1 MEYAVMNI
9 ARRLQLIA
17 LLVMVALV
25 FLSWFSINRLAASN
39 QDLSYVTDNTVP
51 SISLIK
57 EVQADF
63 YELHALIQT
72 HVLNTDDGKMQQIET
87 HIADIRTA
95 INSLL
100 EKYKAEM
107 LSNDEDRRLTDDD
120 QRIIAQYYL
129 EIDKVLL
136 LSRQNKNTEARDYL
150 ANNVMT
156 LFGQFA
162 QAIERHV
169 KFNVDLGLALKRQ
182 GEENNDSS
190 LQTLL
195 FIAGGTGILTLGL
208 FIWLFNQVANPLRLA
223 MQTLSLIQRDL
234 NFTLRADVKQQD
246 EIGLTLNAVNRLLDT
261 LQQTFTEFSVGSL
274 QIKSTAESLSQAA
287 QHLASSASQANDATS
302 LIAAGVEEMTVSIT
316 DISQRTQETSRIT
329 NESGKLASDG
339 GATIERTVQAIN
351 EIADSIRQASHEVT
365 ALGEGISRIG
375 GVVNVIR
382 DVAGQTNL
390 LALNAAIEAARAG
403 EQGRGFAVVAD
414 EVRKLAERTAQST
427 QEISATVE
435 AIQQE
440 SQATVSRMSQ
450 VEEKVVQGVAMATE
464 SGEIITQIRHAS
476 HRVMDQVGEI
486 TNAIREQSSAAES
499 IAHQVEQIAQVV
511 QQTSSTAEETS
522 AAAEELNVTTE
533 SIHQQISRYR
543 IQ

>member
-1 MEYAVMNI
+1 MNI

-17 LLVMVALV
+17 LLVILALI
-25 FLSWFSINRLAASN
+25 FLSWFSINRLDSAN
-39 QDLSYVTDNTVP
+39 RDLGYVTDNTVP

-63 YELHALIQT
+63 YELHSLVQT
-72 HVLNTDDGKMQQIET
+72 HVLNTDSSKMQQIET
-87 HIADIRTA
+87 GITEIRGQ

-100 EKYKAEM
+100 DKYKAEM

-120 QRIIAQYYL
+120 QRIVAQYYQ
-129 EIDKVLL
+129 EMDKVLQ
-136 LSRQNKNTEARDYL
+136 LSRQNKNDEARDMLSGEAYG
-150 ANNVMT
+150 
-156 LFGQFA
+156 LFQQFA
-162 QAIERHV
+162 KAIELHV
-169 KFNVDLGLALKRQ
+169 NFNMDLGLALKKQ
-182 GEENNDSS
+182 GQENYDNS

-195 FIAGGTGILTLGL
+195 FIAGGTTVLTLGL
-208 FIWLFNQVANPLRLA
+208 FVWLFNQVANPLRTA
-223 MQTLSLIQRDL
+223 MDILTRIQRDL

-329 NESGKLASDG
+329 NESGQLATEG
-339 GATIERTVQAIN
+339 GKTIDRTVNAIN
-351 EIADSIRQASHEVT
+351 EIADSIRQASAEVI

-403 EQGRGFAVVAD
+403 ESGRGFAVVAD

-440 SQATVSRMSQ
+440 SNNTVSRMHL
-450 VEEKVVQGVAMATE
+450 VEEKVSQGVTMATE
-464 SGEIITQIRHAS
+464 SGAIIAEIRSAS
-476 HRVMDQVGEI
+476 HRVMEQVGEI

>member
-1 MEYAVMNI
+1 MNI

-17 LLVMVALV
+17 LLVMLALV
-25 FLSWFSINRLAASN
+25 FLSWFSINRLGAGN
-39 QDLSYVTDNTVP
+39 RDLSYVTDNTVP

-63 YELHALIQT
+63 YELHSLVQT
-72 HVLNTDDGKMQQIET
+72 HVLNTDSSRMQQIET
-87 HIADIRTA
+87 GITEIRGQ

-100 EKYKAEM
+100 DKYKAEM
-107 LSNDEDRRLTDDD
+107 LSNDEDRRLADDD
-120 QRIIAQYYL
+120 QRIVAQYYQ
-129 EIDKVLL
+129 EIDKVLQ
-136 LSRQNKNTEARDYL
+136 LSRQNKNDEARDML
-150 ANNVMT
+150 AGEAYG
-156 LFGQFA
+156 LFKQFA
-162 QAIERHV
+162 KAIELHV
-169 KFNVDLGLALKRQ
+169 NFNMDLGLALKKQ
-182 GEENNDSS
+182 GQENYDNS

-195 FIAGGTGILTLGL
+195 FIAGGATLLTMGL
-208 FIWLFNQVANPLRLA
+208 FVWLFNQVANPLRTA
-223 MQTLSLIQRDL
+223 MDTLTRIQRDL

-329 NESGKLASDG
+329 NESGQLATEG
-339 GATIERTVQAIN
+339 GRTIERTVHAIN
-351 EIADSIRQASHEVT
+351 EIADSIRQASAEVI

-403 EQGRGFAVVAD
+403 ESGRGFAVVAD

-440 SQATVSRMSQ
+440 SNNTVSRMHL
-450 VEEKVVQGVAMATE
+450 VEEKVSQGVTMATE
-464 SGEIITQIRHAS
+464 SGAIIAEIRSAS
-476 HRVMDQVGEI
+476 HRVMEQVGEI

>member
-1 MEYAVMNI
+1 MNI

-17 LLVMVALV
+17 LLVILALI
-25 FLSWFSINRLAASN
+25 FLSWFSINRLDSAN
-39 QDLSYVTDNTVP
+39 RDLGYVTDNTVP
-51 SISLIK
+51 SILLIK

-63 YELHALIQT
+63 YELHSLVQT
-72 HVLNTDDGKMQQIET
+72 HVLNTDSSRMQQIET
-87 HIADIRTA
+87 GITEIQGQIT
-95 INSLL
+95 SLL
-100 EKYKAEM
+100 DKYKAEM

-120 QRIIAQYYL
+120 QRIVAQYYQ
-129 EIDKVLL
+129 EIDKVLQ
-136 LSRQNKNTEARDYL
+136 LSRQNKNDEARDMLSGEAYG
-150 ANNVMT
+150 
-156 LFGQFA
+156 LFQQFA
-162 QAIERHV
+162 KAIELHV
-169 KFNVDLGLALKRQ
+169 NFNMDLGLALKKQ
-182 GEENNDSS
+182 GQENYDNS

-195 FIAGGTGILTLGL
+195 FIAGGTTVLTLGL
-208 FIWLFNQVANPLRLA
+208 FVWLFNQVANPLRTA
-223 MQTLSLIQRDL
+223 MDILTRIQRDL

-329 NESGKLASDG
+329 NESGQLATEG
-339 GATIERTVQAIN
+339 GRTIERTVHAIN
-351 EIADSIRQASHEVT
+351 EIADSIRQASAEVI

-403 EQGRGFAVVAD
+403 ESGRGFAVVAD

-440 SQATVSRMSQ
+440 SNNTVSRMHL
-450 VEEKVVQGVAMATE
+450 VEEKVSQGVTMATE
-464 SGEIITQIRHAS
+464 SGAIIAEIRSAS

>member
-1 MEYAVMNI
+1 MNI

-17 LLVMVALV
+17 LLVMLTLI
-25 FLSWFSINRLAASN
+25 FLSWFSINRLGAGN
-39 QDLSYVTDNTVP
+39 RDLSYVTDNTVP

-63 YELHALIQT
+63 YELHSLVQT
-72 HVLNTDDGKMQQIET
+72 HVLNTDSSRMQQIET
-87 HIADIRTA
+87 GITEIRGQ

-100 EKYKAEM
+100 DKYKAEM

-120 QRIIAQYYL
+120 QRIVAQYYQ
-129 EIDKVLL
+129 EIDKVLQ
-136 LSRQNKNTEARDYL
+136 LSRQNKNDEARDML
-150 ANNVMT
+150 AGEAYG
-156 LFGQFA
+156 LFKQFA
-162 QAIERHV
+162 KAIELHV
-169 KFNVDLGLALKRQ
+169 NFNMDLGLALKKQ
-182 GEENNDSS
+182 GQENYDNS

-195 FIAGGTGILTLGL
+195 FIAGGATVLTMGL
-208 FIWLFNQVANPLRLA
+208 FVWLFNQVANPLRTA
-223 MQTLSLIQRDL
+223 MDTLTRIQCDL

-287 QHLASSASQANDATS
+287 QHLASSANQANDATS

-329 NESGKLASDG
+329 NESGQLATEG
-339 GATIERTVQAIN
+339 GRTIERTVHAIN
-351 EIADSIRQASHEVT
+351 EIADSIRQASAEVI

-403 EQGRGFAVVAD
+403 ESGRGFAVVAD

-440 SQATVSRMSQ
+440 SNNTVSRMHL
-450 VEEKVVQGVAMATE
+450 VEEKVSQGVTMATE
-464 SGEIITQIRHAS
+464 SGAIIAEIRSAS

>member
-1 MEYAVMNI
+1 MNI

-17 LLVMVALV
+17 LLVMLTLI
-25 FLSWFSINRLAASN
+25 FLSWFSINRLGAGN
-39 QDLSYVTDNTVP
+39 RDLSYVTDNTVP

-63 YELHALIQT
+63 YELHSLVQT
-72 HVLNTDDGKMQQIET
+72 HVLNTDSSKMQQIET
-87 HIADIRTA
+87 GITEIRGQ

-100 EKYKAEM
+100 DKYKAEM

-120 QRIIAQYYL
+120 QRIVAQYYQ
-129 EIDKVLL
+129 EIDKVLQ
-136 LSRQNKNTEARDYL
+136 LSRQNKNDEARDML
-150 ANNVMT
+150 AGEAYG
-156 LFGQFA
+156 LFKQFA
-162 QAIERHV
+162 KAIELHV
-169 KFNVDLGLALKRQ
+169 NFNMDLGLALKKQ
-182 GEENNDSS
+182 GQENYDNS

-195 FIAGGTGILTLGL
+195 LIAGGATVLTMGL
-208 FIWLFNQVANPLRLA
+208 FVWLFNQVANPLRTA
-223 MQTLSLIQRDL
+223 MDTLTRIQRDL

-287 QHLASSASQANDATS
+287 QHLASSANQANDATS

-329 NESGKLASDG
+329 NESGQLATEG
-339 GATIERTVQAIN
+339 GRTIERTVHAIN
-351 EIADSIRQASHEVT
+351 EIADSIRQASVEVI

-403 EQGRGFAVVAD
+403 ESGRGFAVVAD

-440 SQATVSRMSQ
+440 SNNTVSRMHL
-450 VEEKVVQGVAMATE
+450 VEEKVSQGVTMATE
-464 SGEIITQIRHAS
+464 SGAIIAEIRSAS

>member
-1 MEYAVMNI
+1 MNI

-17 LLVMVALV
+17 LLVMLALV
-25 FLSWFSINRLAASN
+25 FLSWFSINRLGAGN
-39 QDLSYVTDNTVP
+39 RDLSYVTDNTVP
-51 SISLIK
+51 SIALIK
-57 EVQADF
+57 EVQAAF
-63 YELHALIQT
+63 YELHSRVQSHI
-72 HVLNTDDGKMQQIET
+72 LNTDDGKMQQIE
-87 HIADIRTA
+87 ADIAEHRKQ
-95 INSLL
+95 IISQL

-120 QRIIAQYYL
+120 QRIIAQYYQ
-129 EIDKVLL
+129 EIDKVLQ
-136 LSRQNKNTEARDYL
+136 LSRQNKNDEARDML
-150 ANNVMT
+150 AGEATRV
-156 LFGQFA
+156 FQQFA
-162 QAIERHV
+162 KAIELHV
-169 KFNVDLGLALKRQ
+169 NFNMDLGLALKKQ
-182 GEENNDSS
+182 GQENYDSS

-195 FIAGGTGILTLGL
+195 FIAGGATVLTMGL
-208 FIWLFNQVANPLRLA
+208 FVWLFNQVANPLRTA
-223 MQTLSLIQRDL
+223 MDTLTRIQRDL

-287 QHLASSASQANDATS
+287 QHLASSANQANDATS

-329 NESGKLASDG
+329 NESGQLATEG
-339 GATIERTVQAIN
+339 GRTIERTVHAIN
-351 EIADSIRQASHEVT
+351 EIADSIRQASAEVI

-403 EQGRGFAVVAD
+403 ESGRGFAVVAD

-440 SQATVSRMSQ
+440 SNNTVSRMHL
-450 VEEKVVQGVAMATE
+450 VEEKVSQGVTMATE
-464 SGEIITQIRHAS
+464 SGAIIAEIRSAS
-476 HRVMDQVGEI
+476 HRVMEQVGEI

>member
-1 MEYAVMNI
+1 MNI

-17 LLVMVALV
+17 LLVMLTLI
-25 FLSWFSINRLAASN
+25 FLSWFSINRLGAGN
-39 QDLSYVTDNTVP
+39 RDLSYVTDNTVP

-63 YELHALIQT
+63 YELHSLVQT
-72 HVLNTDDGKMQQIET
+72 HVLNTDSSKMQQIET
-87 HIADIRTA
+87 GITEIRGQ

-100 EKYKAEM
+100 DKYKAEM

-120 QRIIAQYYL
+120 QRIVAQYYQ
-129 EIDKVLL
+129 EIDKVLQ
-136 LSRQNKNTEARDYL
+136 LSRQNKNDEARDML
-150 ANNVMT
+150 AGEAYG
-156 LFGQFA
+156 LFKQFA
-162 QAIERHV
+162 KAIELHV
-169 KFNVDLGLALKRQ
+169 NFNMDLGLALKKQ
-182 GEENNDSS
+182 GQENYDNS

-195 FIAGGTGILTLGL
+195 LIAGGATVLTMGL
-208 FIWLFNQVANPLRLA
+208 FVWLFNQVANPLRTA
-223 MQTLSLIQRDL
+223 MDTLTRIQRDL

-329 NESGKLASDG
+329 NESGQLATEG
-339 GATIERTVQAIN
+339 GRTIERTVHAIN
-351 EIADSIRQASHEVT
+351 EIADSIRQASAEVI

-403 EQGRGFAVVAD
+403 ESGRGFAVVAD

-440 SQATVSRMSQ
+440 SNNTVSRMHL
-450 VEEKVVQGVAMATE
+450 VEEKVSQGVTMATE
-464 SGEIITQIRHAS
+464 SGAIIAEIRSAS

>member
-1 MEYAVMNI
+1 MNI

-17 LLVMVALV
+17 LLVMLTLI
-25 FLSWFSINRLAASN
+25 FLSWFSINRLGAGN
-39 QDLSYVTDNTVP
+39 RDLSYVTDNTVP

-63 YELHALIQT
+63 YELHSLVQT
-72 HVLNTDDGKMQQIET
+72 HVLNTDSSKMQQIET
-87 HIADIRTA
+87 GITEIRGQ

-100 EKYKAEM
+100 DKYKAEM

-120 QRIIAQYYL
+120 QRIVAQYYQ
-129 EIDKVLL
+129 EIDKVLQ
-136 LSRQNKNTEARDYL
+136 LSRQNKNDEARDML
-150 ANNVMT
+150 AGEAYG
-156 LFGQFA
+156 LFQQFA
-162 QAIERHV
+162 KAIELHV
-169 KFNVDLGLALKRQ
+169 NFNMDLGLALKKQ
-182 GEENNDSS
+182 GQENYDSS

-195 FIAGGTGILTLGL
+195 FIAGGSTVLTMGL
-208 FIWLFNQVANPLRLA
+208 FVWLFNQVANPLRTA
-223 MQTLSLIQRDL
+223 MDTLTRIQRDL

-287 QHLASSASQANDATS
+287 QHLASSANQANDATS

-329 NESGKLASDG
+329 NESGQLATEG
-339 GATIERTVQAIN
+339 GRTIERTVHAIN
-351 EIADSIRQASHEVT
+351 EIADSIRQASAEVI

-403 EQGRGFAVVAD
+403 ESGRGFAVVAD

-440 SQATVSRMSQ
+440 SNNTVSRMHL
-450 VEEKVVQGVAMATE
+450 VEEKVSQGVTMATE
-464 SGEIITQIRHAS
+464 SGAIIAEIRSAS
-476 HRVMDQVGEI
+476 HRVMEQVGEI

>member
-1 MEYAVMNI
+1 MNI

-17 LLVMVALV
+17 LLVILALI
-25 FLSWFSINRLAASN
+25 FLSWFSINRLDSAN
-39 QDLSYVTDNTVP
+39 RDLGYVTDNTVP

-63 YELHALIQT
+63 YELHSLVQT
-72 HVLNTDDGKMQQIET
+72 HVLNTDSSRMQQIET
-87 HIADIRTA
+87 GITEIQGQIT
-95 INSLL
+95 SLL
-100 EKYKAEM
+100 DKYKAEM

-120 QRIIAQYYL
+120 QRIVAQYYQ
-129 EIDKVLL
+129 EIDKVLQ
-136 LSRQNKNTEARDYL
+136 LSRQNKNDEARDMLSGEAYG
-150 ANNVMT
+150 
-156 LFGQFA
+156 LFQQFA
-162 QAIERHV
+162 KAIELHV
-169 KFNVDLGLALKRQ
+169 NFNMDLGLALKKQ
-182 GEENNDSS
+182 GQENYDNS

-195 FIAGGTGILTLGL
+195 FIAGGTTVLTMGL
-208 FIWLFNQVANPLRLA
+208 FVWLFNQVANPLRTA
-223 MQTLSLIQRDL
+223 MDILTRIQRDL

-287 QHLASSASQANDATS
+287 QHLASSANQANDATS

-329 NESGKLASDG
+329 NESGQLATEG
-339 GATIERTVQAIN
+339 GRTIERTVHAIN
-351 EIADSIRQASHEVT
+351 EIADSIRQASAEVI

-403 EQGRGFAVVAD
+403 ESGRGFALVAD

-440 SQATVSRMSQ
+440 SNNTVSRMHL
-450 VEEKVVQGVAMATE
+450 VEEKVSQGVTMATE
-464 SGEIITQIRHAS
+464 SGAIIAEIRSAS
-476 HRVMDQVGEI
+476 HRVMEQVGEI

>member
-1 MEYAVMNI
+1 MNI

-17 LLVMVALV
+17 LLVMLTLI
-25 FLSWFSINRLAASN
+25 FLSWFSINRLGAGN
-39 QDLSYVTDNTVP
+39 RDLSYVTDNTVP

-63 YELHALIQT
+63 YELHSLVQT
-72 HVLNTDDGKMQQIET
+72 HVLNTDSSRMQQIET
-87 HIADIRTA
+87 GITEIRGQ

-100 EKYKAEM
+100 DKYKAEM

-120 QRIIAQYYL
+120 QRIVAQYYQ
-129 EIDKVLL
+129 EIDKVLQ
-136 LSRQNKNTEARDYL
+136 LSRQNKNDEARDML
-150 ANNVMT
+150 AGEAYG
-156 LFGQFA
+156 LFKQFA
-162 QAIERHV
+162 KAIELHV
-169 KFNVDLGLALKRQ
+169 NFNMDLGLALKKQ
-182 GEENNDSS
+182 GQENYDNS

-195 FIAGGTGILTLGL
+195 LIAGGATVLTMGL
-208 FIWLFNQVANPLRLA
+208 FVWLFNQVANPLRTA
-223 MQTLSLIQRDL
+223 MDTLTRIQRDL

-287 QHLASSASQANDATS
+287 QHLASSANQANDATS
-302 LIAAGVEEMTVSIT
+302 QIAAGVEEMTVSIT

-329 NESGKLASDG
+329 NESGQLATEG
-339 GATIERTVQAIN
+339 GRTIERTVHAIN
-351 EIADSIRQASHEVT
+351 EIADSIRQASAEVI

-403 EQGRGFAVVAD
+403 ESGRGFAVVAD

-440 SQATVSRMSQ
+440 SNNTVSRMHL
-450 VEEKVVQGVAMATE
+450 VEEKVSQGVTMATE
-464 SGEIITQIRHAS
+464 SGAIIAEIRSAS
-476 HRVMDQVGEI
+476 HRVMEQVGEI

>member
-1 MEYAVMNI
+1 MNI

-17 LLVMVALV
+17 LLVILALI
-25 FLSWFSINRLAASN
+25 FLSWFSINRLDSAN
-39 QDLSYVTDNTVP
+39 RDLGYVTDNTVP

-63 YELHALIQT
+63 YELHSLVQT
-72 HVLNTDDGKMQQIET
+72 HVLNTDTGKMQQIET
-87 HIADIRTA
+87 GITEIRRQ

-100 EKYKAEM
+100 DKYKAEL

-120 QRIIAQYYL
+120 QRIIAQYYQ
-129 EIDKVLL
+129 EVDKVLE
-136 LSRQNKNTEARDYL
+136 LSRQNKNDDARDML
-150 ANNVMT
+150 AGEAAR
-156 LFGQFA
+156 LFQQFA
-162 QAIERHV
+162 KAIELHV
-169 KFNVDLGLALKRQ
+169 TFNMDLALALKKQ
-182 GEENNDSS
+182 GQENYDNS

-195 FIAGGTGILTLGL
+195 FIAGGVTVLTMGL
-208 FIWLFNQVANPLRLA
+208 FFWLFNQVANPLRSA
-223 MQTLSLIQRDL
+223 MDTLTRIQRDL
-234 NFTLRADVKQQD
+234 NFTLRADIKQQD

-329 NESGKLASDG
+329 NESGQLATEG
-339 GATIERTVQAIN
+339 GKTIDRTVHAIN
-351 EIADSIRQASHEVT
+351 EIADSIRQASAEVI

-375 GVVNVIR
+375 GVVSVIR

-403 EQGRGFAVVAD
+403 ESGRGFAVVAD

-440 SQATVSRMSQ
+440 SNNTVSRMNL
-450 VEEKVVQGVAMATE
+450 VEEKVSQGVAMATE
-464 SGEIITQIRHAS
+464 SGTIISEIRSAS

-486 TNAIREQSSAAES
+486 TNAIREQSAAAES
-499 IAHQVEQIAQVV
+499 IAHQVEQIAHVV

-522 AAAEELNVTTE
+522 AAAEELNVTTD

>member
-1 MEYAVMNI
+1 MNI

-17 LLVMVALV
+17 LLVMLTLI
-25 FLSWFSINRLAASN
+25 FLSWFSINRLGAGN
-39 QDLSYVTDNTVP
+39 RDLSYVTDNTVP

-63 YELHALIQT
+63 YELHSLVQT
-72 HVLNTDDGKMQQIET
+72 HVLNTDSSRMQQIET
-87 HIADIRTA
+87 GITEIRGQ

-100 EKYKAEM
+100 DKYKAEM

-120 QRIIAQYYL
+120 QRIVAQYYQ
-129 EIDKVLL
+129 EIDKVLQ
-136 LSRQNKNTEARDYL
+136 LSRQNKNDEARDML
-150 ANNVMT
+150 AGEAYG
-156 LFGQFA
+156 LFQQFA
-162 QAIERHV
+162 KAIELHV
-169 KFNVDLGLALKRQ
+169 NFNMDLGLAIKKQ
-182 GEENNDSS
+182 GQENYDNS

-195 FIAGGTGILTLGL
+195 FIASGATVLTMGL
-208 FIWLFNQVANPLRLA
+208 FVWLFNQVANPLRTA
-223 MQTLSLIQRDL
+223 MDTLTRIQRDL

-329 NESGKLASDG
+329 NESGQLATEG
-339 GATIERTVQAIN
+339 GRTIERTVHAIN
-351 EIADSIRQASHEVT
+351 EIADSIRQASAEVI

-403 EQGRGFAVVAD
+403 ESGRGFAVVAD

-440 SQATVSRMSQ
+440 SNNTVSRMHL
-450 VEEKVVQGVAMATE
+450 VEEKVSQGVTMATE
-464 SGEIITQIRHAS
+464 SGAIIAEIRSAS

>member
-1 MEYAVMNI
+1 MNI

-17 LLVMVALV
+17 LLVILALI
-25 FLSWFSINRLAASN
+25 FLSWFSINRLDSAN
-39 QDLSYVTDNTVP
+39 RDLGYVTDNTVP

-63 YELHALIQT
+63 YELHSLVQT
-72 HVLNTDDGKMQQIET
+72 HVLNTDTGKMQQIET
-87 HIADIRTA
+87 GITEIRGQ

-100 EKYKAEM
+100 DKYKAEM

-120 QRIIAQYYL
+120 QRIVAQYYQ
-129 EIDKVLL
+129 EIDKVLQ
-136 LSRQNKNTEARDYL
+136 LSRQNKNDEARDMLSGEAYG
-150 ANNVMT
+150 
-156 LFGQFA
+156 LFQQFA
-162 QAIERHV
+162 KAIELHV
-169 KFNVDLGLALKRQ
+169 NFNMDLGLALKKQ
-182 GEENNDSS
+182 GQENYDNS

-195 FIAGGTGILTLGL
+195 FIAGGTTVLTLGL
-208 FIWLFNQVANPLRLA
+208 FVWLFNQVANPLRTA
-223 MQTLSLIQRDL
+223 MDTLTRIQRDL

-329 NESGKLASDG
+329 NESGQLATEG
-339 GATIERTVQAIN
+339 GRTIERTVHAIN
-351 EIADSIRQASHEVT
+351 EIADSIRQASAEVI

-403 EQGRGFAVVAD
+403 ESGRGFAVVAD

-440 SQATVSRMSQ
+440 SNNTVSRMHL
-450 VEEKVVQGVAMATE
+450 VEEKVSQGVTMATE
-464 SGEIITQIRHAS
+464 SGAIIAEIRSAS
-476 HRVMDQVGEI
+476 HRVMEQVGEI

>member
-1 MEYAVMNI
+1 MNI

-17 LLVMVALV
+17 LLVMLTLI
-25 FLSWFSINRLAASN
+25 FLSWFSINRLGAGN
-39 QDLSYVTDNTVP
+39 RDLSYVTDNTVP

-63 YELHALIQT
+63 YELHSLVQT
-72 HVLNTDDGKMQQIET
+72 HVLNTDSSRMQQIET
-87 HIADIRTA
+87 GITEIRGQ

-100 EKYKAEM
+100 DKYKAEM

-120 QRIIAQYYL
+120 QRIVAQYYQ
-129 EIDKVLL
+129 EIDKVLQ
-136 LSRQNKNTEARDYL
+136 LSRQNKNDEARDML
-150 ANNVMT
+150 AGEAYG
-156 LFGQFA
+156 LFQQFA
-162 QAIERHV
+162 KAIELHV
-169 KFNVDLGLALKRQ
+169 NFNMDLGLALKKQ
-182 GEENNDSS
+182 GQENYDNS

-195 FIAGGTGILTLGL
+195 FIAGGATVLTMGL
-208 FIWLFNQVANPLRLA
+208 FVWLFNQVANPLRTA
-223 MQTLSLIQRDL
+223 MDTLNRIQRDL

-329 NESGKLASDG
+329 NESGQLATEG
-339 GATIERTVQAIN
+339 GRTIDRTVHAIN
-351 EIADSIRQASHEVT
+351 EIADSIRQASAEVI

-403 EQGRGFAVVAD
+403 ESGRGFAVVAD

-440 SQATVSRMSQ
+440 SNNTVSRMHL
-450 VEEKVVQGVAMATE
+450 VEEKVSQGVTMATE
-464 SGEIITQIRHAS
+464 SGAIIAEIRSAS
-476 HRVMDQVGEI
+476 HRVMEQVGEI

>member
-1 MEYAVMNI
+1 MNI

-17 LLVMVALV
+17 LLVILALI
-25 FLSWFSINRLAASN
+25 FLSWFSINRLDSAN
-39 QDLSYVTDNTVP
+39 RDLGYVTDNTVP

-63 YELHALIQT
+63 YELHSLVQT
-72 HVLNTDDGKMQQIET
+72 HVLNTDTGKMQQIET
-87 HIADIRTA
+87 GITEIRGQIT
-95 INSLL
+95 SLL
-100 EKYKAEM
+100 DKYKAEL

-120 QRIIAQYYL
+120 QRIVAQYYQ
-129 EIDKVLL
+129 EIDKVLQ
-136 LSRQNKNTEARDYL
+136 LSRQNKNDEARDML
-150 ANNVMT
+150 AGEAYR
-156 LFGQFA
+156 LFQQFA
-162 QAIERHV
+162 KAIELHV
-169 KFNVDLGLALKRQ
+169 TFNIDLGLELKAQ
-182 GEENNDSS
+182 GKENYDNS

-195 FIAGGTGILTLGL
+195 FIAGGTTVLTLGL
-208 FIWLFNQVANPLRLA
+208 FVWLFNQVANPLRTA
-223 MQTLSLIQRDL
+223 MDTLTRIQRDL
-234 NFTLRADVKQQD
+234 NFTLRADVRQQD

-329 NESGKLASDG
+329 NESGQLATEG
-339 GATIERTVQAIN
+339 GRTIDRTVNAIN
-351 EIADSIRQASHEVT
+351 EIADSIRQASAEVI

-403 EQGRGFAVVAD
+403 ESGRGFAVVAD

-440 SQATVSRMSQ
+440 SNNTVSRMHL
-450 VEEKVVQGVAMATE
+450 VEEKVSQGVTMATE
-464 SGEIITQIRHAS
+464 SGAIIAEIRSAS
-476 HRVMDQVGEI
+476 HRVMEQVGEI

>member
-1 MEYAVMNI
+1 MNI

-17 LLVMVALV
+17 LLVMLTLI
-25 FLSWFSINRLAASN
+25 FLSWFSINRLGAGN
-39 QDLSYVTDNTVP
+39 RDLSYVTDNTVP

-63 YELHALIQT
+63 YELHSLVQT
-72 HVLNTDDGKMQQIET
+72 HVLNTDSSKMQQIET
-87 HIADIRTA
+87 GITEIRGQ

-100 EKYKAEM
+100 DKYKAEM

-120 QRIIAQYYL
+120 QRIVAQYYQ
-129 EIDKVLL
+129 EIDKVLQ
-136 LSRQNKNTEARDYL
+136 LSRQNKNDEARDML
-150 ANNVMT
+150 AGEAYG
-156 LFGQFA
+156 LFKQFA
-162 QAIERHV
+162 KAIELHV
-169 KFNVDLGLALKRQ
+169 NFNMDLGLALKKQ
-182 GEENNDSS
+182 GQENYDNS

-195 FIAGGTGILTLGL
+195 LIAGGATVLTMGL
-208 FIWLFNQVANPLRLA
+208 FVWLFNQVANPLRTA
-223 MQTLSLIQRDL
+223 MDTLTRIQRDL

-329 NESGKLASDG
+329 NESGQLASEG
-339 GATIERTVQAIN
+339 SRTIDRTVHAIN
-351 EIADSIRQASHEVT
+351 EIADSIRQASAEVI

-403 EQGRGFAVVAD
+403 ESGRGFAVVAD

-440 SQATVSRMSQ
+440 SNNTVSRMHL
-450 VEEKVVQGVAMATE
+450 VEEKVSQGVNMATE
-464 SGEIITQIRHAS
+464 SGAIIAEIRSAS
-476 HRVMDQVGEI
+476 HRVMEQVGEI

>member
-1 MEYAVMNI
+1 MNI

-17 LLVMVALV
+17 LLVMLALV
-25 FLSWFSINRLAASN
+25 FLSWFSINRLGAGN
-39 QDLSYVTDNTVP
+39 RDLSYVTDNTVP

-63 YELHALIQT
+63 YELHSLVQT
-72 HVLNTDDGKMQQIET
+72 HVLNTDSSKMQQIET
-87 HIADIRTA
+87 GITEIRGQ

-100 EKYKAEM
+100 DKYKAEM

-120 QRIIAQYYL
+120 QRIVAQYYQ
-129 EIDKVLL
+129 EIDKVLQ
-136 LSRQNKNTEARDYL
+136 LSRQNKNDEARDML
-150 ANNVMT
+150 AGEAYG
-156 LFGQFA
+156 LFKQFA
-162 QAIERHV
+162 KAIELHV
-169 KFNVDLGLALKRQ
+169 NFNMDLGLALKKQ
-182 GEENNDSS
+182 GQENYDSS

-195 FIAGGTGILTLGL
+195 FIAGGATVLTMGL
-208 FIWLFNQVANPLRLA
+208 FVWLFNQVANPLRTA
-223 MQTLSLIQRDL
+223 MDTLTRIQRDL

-329 NESGKLASDG
+329 NESGQLATEG
-339 GATIERTVQAIN
+339 GRTIERTVHAIN
-351 EIADSIRQASHEVT
+351 EIADSIRQASAEVI

-403 EQGRGFAVVAD
+403 ESGRGFAVVAD

-440 SQATVSRMSQ
+440 SNNTVSRMHL
-450 VEEKVVQGVAMATE
+450 VEEKVSQGVTMATE
-464 SGEIITQIRHAS
+464 SGAIIAEIRSAS
-476 HRVMDQVGEI
+476 HRVMEQVGEI

>member
-1 MEYAVMNI
+1 MNI

-17 LLVMVALV
+17 LLVMLTLI
-25 FLSWFSINRLAASN
+25 FLSWFSINRLGAGN
-39 QDLSYVTDNTVP
+39 RDLSYVTDNTVP

-63 YELHALIQT
+63 YELHSLVQT
-72 HVLNTDDGKMQQIET
+72 HVLNTDSSKMQQIET
-87 HIADIRTA
+87 GITEIRGQ

-100 EKYKAEM
+100 DKYKAEM

-120 QRIIAQYYL
+120 QRIVAQYYQ
-129 EIDKVLL
+129 EIDKVLQ
-136 LSRQNKNTEARDYL
+136 LSRQNKNDEARDML
-150 ANNVMT
+150 AGEAYG
-156 LFGQFA
+156 LFKQFA
-162 QAIERHV
+162 KAIELHV
-169 KFNVDLGLALKRQ
+169 NFNMDLGLALKKQ
-182 GEENNDSS
+182 GQENYDNS

-195 FIAGGTGILTLGL
+195 LIVGGATVLTMGL
-208 FIWLFNQVANPLRLA
+208 FVWLFNQVANPLRTA
-223 MQTLSLIQRDL
+223 MDTLTRIQRDL

-287 QHLASSASQANDATS
+287 QHLASSANQANDATS

-329 NESGKLASDG
+329 NESGQLATEG
-339 GATIERTVQAIN
+339 GRTIERTVHAIN
-351 EIADSIRQASHEVT
+351 EIADSIRQASAEVI

-403 EQGRGFAVVAD
+403 ESGRGFAVVAD

-440 SQATVSRMSQ
+440 SNNTVSRMHL
-450 VEEKVVQGVAMATE
+450 VEEKVSQGVTMATE
-464 SGEIITQIRHAS
+464 SGAIIAEIRSAS
-476 HRVMDQVGEI
+476 HRVMEQVGEI

>member
-1 MEYAVMNI
+1 MNI

-17 LLVMVALV
+17 LLVMLTLI
-25 FLSWFSINRLAASN
+25 FLSWFSINRLGAGN
-39 QDLSYVTDNTVP
+39 RDLSYVTDNTVP

-63 YELHALIQT
+63 YELHSLVQT
-72 HVLNTDDGKMQQIET
+72 HVLNTDSSRMQQIET
-87 HIADIRTA
+87 GITEIRGQ

-100 EKYKAEM
+100 DKYKAEM

-120 QRIIAQYYL
+120 QRIVAQYYQ
-129 EIDKVLL
+129 EIDKVLQ
-136 LSRQNKNTEARDYL
+136 LSRQNKNDEARDML
-150 ANNVMT
+150 AGEAYG
-156 LFGQFA
+156 LFKQFA
-162 QAIERHV
+162 KAIELHV
-169 KFNVDLGLALKRQ
+169 NFNMDLGLALKKQ
-182 GEENNDSS
+182 GQENYDNS

-195 FIAGGTGILTLGL
+195 LIAGGATVLTMAL
-208 FIWLFNQVANPLRLA
+208 FVWLFNQVANPLRTA
-223 MQTLSLIQRDL
+223 MDTLTRIQRDL

-287 QHLASSASQANDATS
+287 QHLASSANQANDATS

-329 NESGKLASDG
+329 NESGQLATEG
-339 GATIERTVQAIN
+339 GRTIERTVHAIN
-351 EIADSIRQASHEVT
+351 EIADSIRQASAEVI

-403 EQGRGFAVVAD
+403 ESGRGFAVVAD

-440 SQATVSRMSQ
+440 SNNTVSRMHL
-450 VEEKVVQGVAMATE
+450 VEEKVSQGVTMATE
-464 SGEIITQIRHAS
+464 SGAIIAEIRSAS
-476 HRVMDQVGEI
+476 HRVMEQVGEI

>member
-1 MEYAVMNI
+1 MNI

-17 LLVMVALV
+17 LLVILALI
-25 FLSWFSINRLAASN
+25 FLSWFSINRLDSAN
-39 QDLSYVTDNTVP
+39 RDLGYVTDNTVP

-63 YELHALIQT
+63 YELHSLVQT
-72 HVLNTDDGKMQQIET
+72 HVLNTDSSRMQQIET
-87 HIADIRTA
+87 GITEIQGQIT
-95 INSLL
+95 SLL
-100 EKYKAEM
+100 DKYKAEM

-120 QRIIAQYYL
+120 QRIVAQYYQ
-129 EIDKVLL
+129 EIDNVLQ
-136 LSRQNKNTEARDYL
+136 LSRQNKNDEARDMLSGEAYG
-150 ANNVMT
+150 
-156 LFGQFA
+156 LFQQFA
-162 QAIERHV
+162 KAIELHV
-169 KFNVDLGLALKRQ
+169 NFNMDLGLALKKQ
-182 GEENNDSS
+182 GQENYDNS

-195 FIAGGTGILTLGL
+195 FIAGGTTVLTLGL
-208 FIWLFNQVANPLRLA
+208 FVWLFNQVANPLRTA
-223 MQTLSLIQRDL
+223 MDILTRIQRDL

-329 NESGKLASDG
+329 NESGQLATEG
-339 GATIERTVQAIN
+339 GGTIERTVHAIN
-351 EIADSIRQASHEVT
+351 EIADSIRQVSAEVI

-403 EQGRGFAVVAD
+403 ESGRGFAVVAD

-440 SQATVSRMSQ
+440 SNNTVSRMHL
-450 VEEKVVQGVAMATE
+450 VEEKVSQGVTMATE
-464 SGEIITQIRHAS
+464 SGAIIAEIRSAS

>member
-1 MEYAVMNI
+1 MNI

-17 LLVMVALV
+17 LLVMLTLI
-25 FLSWFSINRLAASN
+25 FLSWFSINRLGAGN
-39 QDLSYVTDNTVP
+39 RDLSYVTDNTVP

-63 YELHALIQT
+63 YELHSLVQT
-72 HVLNTDDGKMQQIET
+72 HVLNTDSSKMQQIET
-87 HIADIRTA
+87 GITEIRGQ

-100 EKYKAEM
+100 DKYKAEM

-120 QRIIAQYYL
+120 QRIVAQYYQ
-129 EIDKVLL
+129 EIDKVLQ
-136 LSRQNKNTEARDYL
+136 LSRQNKNDEARDML
-150 ANNVMT
+150 AGEAYG
-156 LFGQFA
+156 LFKQFA
-162 QAIERHV
+162 KAIELHV
-169 KFNVDLGLALKRQ
+169 NFNMDLGLALKKQ
-182 GEENNDSS
+182 GQENYDNS

-195 FIAGGTGILTLGL
+195 LIAGGATVLTMGL
-208 FIWLFNQVANPLRLA
+208 FVWLFNQVANPLRTA
-223 MQTLSLIQRDL
+223 MDTLTRIQRDL

-287 QHLASSASQANDATS
+287 QHLASSANQANDATS

-329 NESGKLASDG
+329 NESGQLATEG
-339 GATIERTVQAIN
+339 GRTIERTVHAIN
-351 EIADSIRQASHEVT
+351 EIADSIRQASAEVI

-403 EQGRGFAVVAD
+403 ESGRGFAVVAD

-440 SQATVSRMSQ
+440 SNNTVSRMHL
-450 VEEKVVQGVAMATE
+450 VEEKVSQGVTMATE
-464 SGEIITQIRHAS
+464 SGAIIAEIRSAS
-476 HRVMDQVGEI
+476 HGVMEQVGEI

>member
-1 MEYAVMNI
+1 MNI

-17 LLVMVALV
+17 LLVMLTLI
-25 FLSWFSINRLAASN
+25 FLSWFSINRLGAGN
-39 QDLSYVTDNTVP
+39 RDLSYVTDNTVP

-63 YELHALIQT
+63 YELHSLVQT
-72 HVLNTDDGKMQQIET
+72 HVLNTDSSRMQQIET
-87 HIADIRTA
+87 GITEIQGQIT
-95 INSLL
+95 SLL
-100 EKYKAEM
+100 DKYKAEM

-120 QRIIAQYYL
+120 QRIVAQYYQ
-129 EIDKVLL
+129 EIDKVLQ
-136 LSRQNKNTEARDYL
+136 LSRQNKNDEARDML
-150 ANNVMT
+150 AGEAYG
-156 LFGQFA
+156 LFKQFA
-162 QAIERHV
+162 KAIELHV
-169 KFNVDLGLALKRQ
+169 NFNMDLGLALKKQ
-182 GEENNDSS
+182 GQENYDNS

-195 FIAGGTGILTLGL
+195 FIAGGTTVLTLGL
-208 FIWLFNQVANPLRLA
+208 FVWLFNQVANPLRTA
-223 MQTLSLIQRDL
+223 MDTLTRIQRDL

-287 QHLASSASQANDATS
+287 QHLASSANQANDATS

-329 NESGKLASDG
+329 NESGQLATEG
-339 GATIERTVQAIN
+339 GRTIERTVHAIN
-351 EIADSIRQASHEVT
+351 EIADSIRQASAEVI

-403 EQGRGFAVVAD
+403 ESGRGFAVVAD

-440 SQATVSRMSQ
+440 SNNTVSRMHL
-450 VEEKVVQGVAMATE
+450 VEEKVSQGVTMATE
-464 SGEIITQIRHAS
+464 SGAIIAEIRSAS
-476 HRVMDQVGEI
+476 HRVMEQVGEI

>member
-1 MEYAVMNI
+1 MNI

-17 LLVMVALV
+17 LLVILALI
-25 FLSWFSINRLAASN
+25 FLSWFSINRLDSAN
-39 QDLSYVTDNTVP
+39 RDLGYVTDNTVP

-63 YELHALIQT
+63 YELHSLVQT
-72 HVLNTDDGKMQQIET
+72 HVLNTDSSRMQQIET
-87 HIADIRTA
+87 GITEIQGQIT
-95 INSLL
+95 SLL
-100 EKYKAEM
+100 DKYKAEM

-120 QRIIAQYYL
+120 QRIVAQYYQ
-129 EIDKVLL
+129 EIDKVLQ
-136 LSRQNKNTEARDYL
+136 LSRQNKNDEARDML
-150 ANNVMT
+150 AGEAYG
-156 LFGQFA
+156 LFQQFA
-162 QAIERHV
+162 KAIELHV
-169 KFNVDLGLALKRQ
+169 NFNMDLGLALKKQ
-182 GEENNDSS
+182 GQENYDNS

-195 FIAGGTGILTLGL
+195 FIAGGTTVLTLGL
-208 FIWLFNQVANPLRLA
+208 FVWLFNQVANPLRTA
-223 MQTLSLIQRDL
+223 MDILTRIQRDL

-287 QHLASSASQANDATS
+287 QHLASSANQANDATS

-329 NESGKLASDG
+329 NESGQLATEG
-339 GATIERTVQAIN
+339 GRTIERTVHAIN
-351 EIADSIRQASHEVT
+351 EIADSIRQASAEVI

-403 EQGRGFAVVAD
+403 ESGRGFAVVAD

-440 SQATVSRMSQ
+440 SNNTVSRMHL
-450 VEEKVVQGVAMATE
+450 VEEKVSQGVTMATE
-464 SGEIITQIRHAS
+464 SGAIIAEIRSAS
-476 HRVMDQVGEI
+476 HRVMEQVGEI

>member
-1 MEYAVMNI
+1 MNI

-17 LLVMVALV
+17 LLVILALI
-25 FLSWFSINRLAASN
+25 FLSWFSINRLDSAN
-39 QDLSYVTDNTVP
+39 RDLGYVTDNTVP

-63 YELHALIQT
+63 YELHSLVQT
-72 HVLNTDDGKMQQIET
+72 HVLNTDSSKMQQIET
-87 HIADIRTA
+87 GITEIRGQ

-100 EKYKAEM
+100 DKYKAEM
-107 LSNDEDRRLTDDD
+107 LSNDEDRRLTDND
-120 QRIIAQYYL
+120 QRIVAQYYQ
-129 EIDKVLL
+129 EMDKVLQ
-136 LSRQNKNTEARDYL
+136 LSRQNKNDEARDMLSGEAYG
-150 ANNVMT
+150 
-156 LFGQFA
+156 LFQQFA
-162 QAIERHV
+162 KAIELHV
-169 KFNVDLGLALKRQ
+169 NFNMDLGLALKKQ
-182 GEENNDSS
+182 GQENYDNS

-195 FIAGGTGILTLGL
+195 FIAGGTTVLTLGL
-208 FIWLFNQVANPLRLA
+208 FVWLFNQVANPLRTA
-223 MQTLSLIQRDL
+223 MDILTRIQRDL

-329 NESGKLASDG
+329 NESGQLATEG
-339 GATIERTVQAIN
+339 GKTIDRTVHAIN
-351 EIADSIRQASHEVT
+351 EIADSIRQASAEVI

-403 EQGRGFAVVAD
+403 ESGRGFAVVAD

-440 SQATVSRMSQ
+440 SNNTVSRMHL
-450 VEEKVVQGVAMATE
+450 VEEKVSQGVTMATE
-464 SGEIITQIRHAS
+464 SGAIIAEIRSAS
-476 HRVMDQVGEI
+476 HRVMEQVGEI

>member
-1 MEYAVMNI
+1 MNI

-17 LLVMVALV
+17 LLVILALI
-25 FLSWFSINRLAASN
+25 FLSWFSINRLDSAN
-39 QDLSYVTDNTVP
+39 RDLGYVTDNTVP

-63 YELHALIQT
+63 YELHSLVQT
-72 HVLNTDDGKMQQIET
+72 HVLNTDSSRMQQIET
-87 HIADIRTA
+87 GITEIQGQIT
-95 INSLL
+95 SLL
-100 EKYKAEM
+100 DKYKAEM

-120 QRIIAQYYL
+120 QRIVAQYYQ
-129 EIDKVLL
+129 EIDKVLQ
-136 LSRQNKNTEARDYL
+136 LSRQNKNDEARDMLSGEAYG
-150 ANNVMT
+150 
-156 LFGQFA
+156 LFQQFA
-162 QAIERHV
+162 KAIELHV
-169 KFNVDLGLALKRQ
+169 NFNMDLGLALKKQ
-182 GEENNDSS
+182 GQENYDNS

-195 FIAGGTGILTLGL
+195 FIAGGTTVLTLGL
-208 FIWLFNQVANPLRLA
+208 FVWLFNQVANPLRTA
-223 MQTLSLIQRDL
+223 MDILTRIQRDL

-329 NESGKLASDG
+329 NESGQLATEG
-339 GATIERTVQAIN
+339 GRTIERTVHAIN
-351 EIADSIRQASHEVT
+351 EIADSIRQASAEVI

-403 EQGRGFAVVAD
+403 ESGRGFAVVAD

-440 SQATVSRMSQ
+440 SNNTVSRMHL
-450 VEEKVVQGVAMATE
+450 VEEKVSQGVTMATE
-464 SGEIITQIRHAS
+464 SGAIIAEIRSAS
-476 HRVMDQVGEI
+476 HRVMEQVGEI

>member
-1 MEYAVMNI
+1 MNI

-17 LLVMVALV
+17 LLVMLALV
-25 FLSWFSINRLAASN
+25 FLSWFSINRLGAGN
-39 QDLSYVTDNTVP
+39 RDLSYVTDNTVP
-51 SISLIK
+51 SIALIK
-57 EVQADF
+57 EVQAAF
-63 YELHALIQT
+63 YELHSRVQSHI
-72 HVLNTDDGKMQQIET
+72 LNTDDGKMQQIE
-87 HIADIRTA
+87 ADIAEHRKQ
-95 INSLL
+95 INSQL

-120 QRIIAQYYL
+120 QRIIAQYYQ
-129 EIDKVLL
+129 EIDKVLQ
-136 LSRQNKNTEARDYL
+136 LSRQNKNDEARDML
-150 ANNVMT
+150 AGEATRV
-156 LFGQFA
+156 FQQFA
-162 QAIERHV
+162 KAIELHV
-169 KFNVDLGLALKRQ
+169 NFNMDLGLALKKQ
-182 GEENNDSS
+182 GQENYDNS

-195 FIAGGTGILTLGL
+195 FIAGGAIVLTMGL
-208 FIWLFNQVANPLRLA
+208 FVWLFNQVANPLRTA
-223 MQTLSLIQRDL
+223 MDTLTRIQRDL

-287 QHLASSASQANDATS
+287 QHLASSANQANDATS

-329 NESGKLASDG
+329 NESGQLATEG
-339 GATIERTVQAIN
+339 GRTIERTVHAIN
-351 EIADSIRQASHEVT
+351 EIADSIRQASAEVI

-403 EQGRGFAVVAD
+403 ESGRGFAVVAD

-440 SQATVSRMSQ
+440 SNNTVSRMHL
-450 VEEKVVQGVAMATE
+450 VEEKVSQGVTMATE
-464 SGEIITQIRHAS
+464 SGAIIAEIRSAS
-476 HRVMDQVGEI
+476 HRVMEQVGEI

>member
-1 MEYAVMNI
+1 MNI

-17 LLVMVALV
+17 LLVMLTLI
-25 FLSWFSINRLAASN
+25 FLSWFSINRLGAGN
-39 QDLSYVTDNTVP
+39 RDLSYVTDNTVP

-63 YELHALIQT
+63 YELHSLVQT
-72 HVLNTDDGKMQQIET
+72 HVLNTDSSKMQQIET
-87 HIADIRTA
+87 GITEIRGQ

-100 EKYKAEM
+100 DKYKAEM

-120 QRIIAQYYL
+120 QRIVAQYYQ
-129 EIDKVLL
+129 EIDKVLQ
-136 LSRQNKNTEARDYL
+136 LSRQNKNDEARDML
-150 ANNVMT
+150 AGEAYG
-156 LFGQFA
+156 LFKQFA
-162 QAIERHV
+162 KAIELHV
-169 KFNVDLGLALKRQ
+169 NFNMDLGLALKKQ
-182 GEENNDSS
+182 GQENYDNS

-195 FIAGGTGILTLGL
+195 FIAGGATVLTMGL
-208 FIWLFNQVANPLRLA
+208 FVWLFNQVANPLRTA
-223 MQTLSLIQRDL
+223 MDTLTRIQRDL

-287 QHLASSASQANDATS
+287 QHLASSANQANDATS

-329 NESGKLASDG
+329 NESGQLATEG
-339 GATIERTVQAIN
+339 GRTIERTVHAIN
-351 EIADSIRQASHEVT
+351 EIADSIRQASAEVI

-403 EQGRGFAVVAD
+403 ESGRGFAVVAD

-440 SQATVSRMSQ
+440 SNNTVSRMHL
-450 VEEKVVQGVAMATE
+450 VEEKVSQGVTMATE
-464 SGEIITQIRHAS
+464 SGAIIAEIRSAS
-476 HRVMDQVGEI
+476 HRVMEQVGEI

>member
-1 MEYAVMNI
+1 MNI

-17 LLVMVALV
+17 LLVILALI
-25 FLSWFSINRLAASN
+25 FLSWFSINRLDSAN
-39 QDLSYVTDNTVP
+39 RDLGYVTDNTVP

-63 YELHALIQT
+63 YELHSLVQT
-72 HVLNTDDGKMQQIET
+72 HVLNTDSSRMQQIET
-87 HIADIRTA
+87 GITEIQGQIT
-95 INSLL
+95 SLL
-100 EKYKAEM
+100 DKYKAEM

-120 QRIIAQYYL
+120 QRIVAQYYQ
-129 EIDKVLL
+129 EIDKVLQ
-136 LSRQNKNTEARDYL
+136 LSRQNKNDEARDMLSGEAYG
-150 ANNVMT
+150 
-156 LFGQFA
+156 LFQQFA
-162 QAIERHV
+162 KAIELHV
-169 KFNVDLGLALKRQ
+169 NFNMDLGLALKKQ
-182 GEENNDSS
+182 GQENYDNS

-195 FIAGGTGILTLGL
+195 FIAGGTTVLTMGL
-208 FIWLFNQVANPLRLA
+208 FVWLFNQVANPLRTA
-223 MQTLSLIQRDL
+223 MDILTRIQRDL

-329 NESGKLASDG
+329 NESGQLATEG
-339 GATIERTVQAIN
+339 GRTIERTVHAIN
-351 EIADSIRQASHEVT
+351 EIADSIRQASAEVI

-403 EQGRGFAVVAD
+403 ESGRGFAVVAD

-440 SQATVSRMSQ
+440 SNNTVSRMHL
-450 VEEKVVQGVAMATE
+450 VEEKVSQGVTMATE
-464 SGEIITQIRHAS
+464 SGAIIAEIRSAS

>member
-1 MEYAVMNI
+1 MNI

-17 LLVMVALV
+17 LLVMLALV
-25 FLSWFSINRLAASN
+25 FLSWFSINRLGAGN
-39 QDLSYVTDNTVP
+39 RDLSYVTDNTVP

-63 YELHALIQT
+63 YELHSLVQT
-72 HVLNTDDGKMQQIET
+72 HVLNTDSSRMQQIET
-87 HIADIRTA
+87 GITEIRGQ

-100 EKYKAEM
+100 DKYKAEM

-120 QRIIAQYYL
+120 QRIVAQYYQ
-129 EIDKVLL
+129 EIDKVLQ
-136 LSRQNKNTEARDYL
+136 LSRQNKNDEARDML
-150 ANNVMT
+150 AAEAYG
-156 LFGQFA
+156 LFKQFA
-162 QAIERHV
+162 KAIELHV
-169 KFNVDLGLALKRQ
+169 NFNMDLGLALKKQ
-182 GEENNDSS
+182 GQENYDNS

-195 FIAGGTGILTLGL
+195 FIAGGATVLTMGL
-208 FIWLFNQVANPLRLA
+208 FVWLFNQVANPLRTA
-223 MQTLSLIQRDL
+223 MDTLTRIQRDL

-287 QHLASSASQANDATS
+287 QHLASSANQANDATS

-329 NESGKLASDG
+329 NESGQLATEG
-339 GATIERTVQAIN
+339 GRTIERTVHAIN
-351 EIADSIRQASHEVT
+351 EIADSIRQASAEVI

-403 EQGRGFAVVAD
+403 ESGRGFAVVAD

-440 SQATVSRMSQ
+440 SNNTVSRMHL
-450 VEEKVVQGVAMATE
+450 VEEKVSQGVTMATE
-464 SGEIITQIRHAS
+464 SGAIIAEIRSAS
-476 HRVMDQVGEI
+476 HRVMEQVGEI

>member
-1 MEYAVMNI
+1 MNI

-17 LLVMVALV
+17 LLVMLTLIV
-25 FLSWFSINRLAASN
+25 LSWFSINRLGAGN
-39 QDLSYVTDNTVP
+39 RDLSYVTDNTVP

-63 YELHALIQT
+63 YELHSLVQT
-72 HVLNTDDGKMQQIET
+72 HVLNTDSSKMQQIET
-87 HIADIRTA
+87 GITEIRGQ

-100 EKYKAEM
+100 DKYKAEM

-120 QRIIAQYYL
+120 QRIVAQYYQ
-129 EIDKVLL
+129 EIDKVLQ
-136 LSRQNKNTEARDYL
+136 LSRQNKNDEARDML
-150 ANNVMT
+150 AGEAYG
-156 LFGQFA
+156 LFKQFA
-162 QAIERHV
+162 KAIELHV
-169 KFNVDLGLALKRQ
+169 NFNMDLGLALKKQ
-182 GEENNDSS
+182 GQENYDNS

-195 FIAGGTGILTLGL
+195 LIAGGATVLTMGL
-208 FIWLFNQVANPLRLA
+208 FVWLFNQVANPLRTA
-223 MQTLSLIQRDL
+223 MDTLTRIQRDL

-287 QHLASSASQANDATS
+287 QHLASSANQANDATS

-329 NESGKLASDG
+329 NESGQLATEG
-339 GATIERTVQAIN
+339 GRTIERTVHAIN
-351 EIADSIRQASHEVT
+351 EIADSIRQASAEVI

-403 EQGRGFAVVAD
+403 ESGRGFAVVAD

-440 SQATVSRMSQ
+440 SNNTVSRMHL
-450 VEEKVVQGVAMATE
+450 VEEKVSQGVTMATE
-464 SGEIITQIRHAS
+464 SGAIIAEIRSAS